1 MKTKKSKKKLAIL
14 KKIAY
19 FIGMNKEQLNQKFER
34 LHRQVNALWD
44 SSKSFQNQSAEY
56 KQAWQDRFEVS
67 RELRNFRDRE
77 ERRTVLGVRDAHP
90 LNVDAEFRFR
100 EQNAGVFNEK

>member
-1 MKTKKSKKKLAIL
+1 MGYLYS
-14 KKIAY
+14 
-19 FIGMNKEQLNQKFER
+19 MNKEQLNQKFER
-34 LHRQVNALWD
+34 LHRRVNALWD

-100 EQNAGVFNEK
+100 EQNAGVFNER